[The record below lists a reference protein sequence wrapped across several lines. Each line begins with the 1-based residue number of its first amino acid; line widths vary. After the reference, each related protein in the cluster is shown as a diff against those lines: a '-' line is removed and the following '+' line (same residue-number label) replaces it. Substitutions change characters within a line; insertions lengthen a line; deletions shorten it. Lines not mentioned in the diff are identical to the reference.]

1 MTEPATL
8 QQALARF
15 LNPAGLDRQR
25 QRVCH
30 HPTTG
35 RNAIEHDVT
44 PYQHNGL
51 GYPARSRAAAA
62 IVPAM
67 DFDQQARYVG
77 VNWAR
82 RRLGS

>member
-1 MTEPATL
+1 MRTAVIEL
-8 QQALARF
+8 EIGRI
-15 LNPAGLDRQR
+15 AGSPDRR
-25 QRVCH
+25 
-30 HPTTG
+30 
-35 RNAIEHDVT
+35 I
-44 PYQHNGL
+44 